1 MAESGNEK
9 LRRYFFA
16 LWPDPPAR
24 AALGR
29 LAREVALES
38 CGRPTPPD
46 LIHLTLAFVG
56 PQPEIRVD
64 SLRRLAGLIR
74 GRTFTL
80 SLDRVGVFEKTGV
93 AWLGATTVQEDLAMV
108 QRDLADALRS
118 RGFPVDTR
126 TYTPHLTLARR
137 ATVGVERR
145 LPEPIRWRVSGFTL
159 VASDTSGPTPVY
171 RTVAQWPLITL

>member
-1 MAESGNEK
+1 MAESGSEK

-24 AALGR
+24 AAIAR

-38 CGRPTPPD
+38 CGRPTPSD
-46 LIHLTLAFVG
+46 LVHLTLAFVG

-74 GRTFTL
+74 GQTFTL
-80 SLDRVGVFEKTGV
+80 LLDRVGVFEKTGV
-93 AWLGATTVQEDLAMV
+93 AWLGATTVQEDLATM

-126 TYTPHLTLARR
+126 PYTPHLTLARR
-137 ATVGVERR
+137 ATVVVERR
-145 LPEPIRWRVSGFTL
+145 LADPIGWHVGGFTL

>member
-1 MAESGNEK
+1 MAESGTEK
-9 LRRYFFA
+9 LKRYFFA

-56 PQPEIRVD
+56 PQPAIRVD
-64 SLRRLAGLIR
+64 SLRRLGNLIR
-74 GRTFTL
+74 AQSFTL
-80 SLDRVGVFEKTGV
+80 ALDRIGVFEKTGI
-93 AWLGATTVQEDLAMV
+93 AWLGATILQEELRALN
-108 QRDLADALRS
+108 RDLSDALRS

-126 TYTPHLTLARR
+126 PYTPHLTLARR
-137 ATVGVERR
+137 ATVSVERR
-145 LPEPIRWRVSGFTL
+145 LAEPIGWRAGGFTL
-159 VASDTSGPTPVY
+159 VASETSGPAPVY
-171 RTVAQWPLITL
+171 RNVAQWSLITL